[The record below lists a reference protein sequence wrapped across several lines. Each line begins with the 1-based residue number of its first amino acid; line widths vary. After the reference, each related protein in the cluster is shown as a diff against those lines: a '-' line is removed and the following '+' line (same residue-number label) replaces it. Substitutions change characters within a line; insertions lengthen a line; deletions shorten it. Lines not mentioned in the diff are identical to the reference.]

1 MHCVDNEL
9 SFAHPKYFDMFLI
22 WDLGGTTFVGQCLRS
37 DVRSLL
43 CPALTLLC
51 AHHDDH
57 VDQYYNFN

>member
-1 MHCVDNEL
+1 
-9 SFAHPKYFDMFLI
+9 MF

-57 VDQYYNFN
+57 VDQLQY